1 MVEDLIS
8 TIFYISTYPTYPIPT
23 QTQHVLIPQHKLPL
37 CFLSRIYNSYKNNLR
52 LEVEASLK
60 LKRDLLRRSFES
72 LNLLPAVS
80 TTGDSSNLGNSFM
93 SKDAFKNLM
102 KWTAPDRN
110 EEFLEVCWLILD
122 YRNQRCISFDEF
134 SHVPE
139 LMDMRI
145 VNIHDKRNVWFPE
158 VYHNTWSKMLIRCIR
173 HIYFRYLFDVRTTSL
188 NFFVF

>member
-1 MVEDLIS
+1 M
-8 TIFYISTYPTYPIPT
+8 
-23 QTQHVLIPQHKLPL
+23 
-37 CFLSRIYNSYKNNLR
+37 R

-60 LKRDLLRRSFES
+60 LKRDLLQRSFES
-72 LNLLPAVS
+72 LNLLPAAAS
-80 TTGDSSNLGNSFM
+80 GDSSSLSNSL

-122 YRNQRCISFDEF
+122 YQNQRCISFDEF

-139 LMDMRI
+139 LMDMRV

-158 VYHNTWSKMLIRCIR
+158 VYHSAWSKMLIRGVR
-173 HIYFRYLFDVRTTSL
+173 HIAFRYLFDVRTSG
-188 NFFVF
+188 

>member
-1 MVEDLIS
+1 M
-8 TIFYISTYPTYPIPT
+8 
-23 QTQHVLIPQHKLPL
+23 
-37 CFLSRIYNSYKNNLR
+37 R

-122 YRNQRCISFDEF
+122 YQNKRRISFDEF
-134 SHVPE
+134 CHVPE
-139 LMDMRI
+139 LMDMRV

-158 VYHNTWSKMLIRCIR
+158 VYHSAWSKMLIRCVR
-173 HIYFRYLFDVRTTSL
+173 HIYFRYLFDVRVVAQWAREKIS
-188 NFFVF
+188 